1 MATPFTYSTIGFSG
15 YSGYSGAFAGTGTSG
30 YYAKFTG
37 VNSLSGGLIQDNG
50 STVTITG
57 NLSATGTIIGGVTTS
72 KSAGLSWFF
81 GY

>member
-1 MATPFTYSTIGFSG
+1 MPTPFSYNFAGISG

-37 VNSLSGGLIQDNG
+37 ANSLSGGLIQDNG

-57 NLSATGTIIGGVTTS
+57 NLSATGTIIGGTTIS